1 VTNKPINYYEIDIKA
16 FEKNIYPGQKPTQMT
31 GYDGMS
37 PGPTFIVEKGEE
49 SVVRFTNKAENESAI
64 HLHGSY
70 SVRLPSGGPCC
81 TYLTNILQR
90 SPWDGWAEDVI
101 KTNEYK
107 DYYWPN
113 SQSARVSWYHDHAM
127 NNVLSVP
134 FSS

>member
-70 SVRLPSGGPCC
+70 SVRLPSGVLAAREV
-81 TYLTNILQR
+81 LTSCSAALGM
-90 SPWDGWAEDVI
+90 DGRRMLSKRTSTRI
-101 KTNEYK
+101 TTGRT
-107 DYYWPN
+107 
-113 SQSARVSWYHDHAM
+113 ARVLASPGTM
-127 NNVLSVP
+127 ITP
-134 FSS
+134 